1 MSTKIIRNTFLEIL
15 QIGFAIFFASIGLK
29 AFLLPNG
36 FLDGGVTGIAILFS
50 ELFNLNISFLLPII
64 SIPFFIIGYF
74 HITKRILLKSIISII
89 CLSLM
94 IHFENFK
101 SITDDKLI
109 IAIFGGIFLGVGI
122 GMAIRNGSVLDGSEL
137 LGLYF
142 NKKYGFSIGS
152 IILLFNIVLFC
163 ITAILISAE
172 VAMYSI
178 LTYLVTGKAVDF
190 TIQGFENY
198 VGLMI
203 ISKNSGEL
211 QESFY
216 QKIGQGTTI
225 YQGVRG
231 YGRSGISEPKEIIH
245 VVANRIDVMRIKRM
259 IEEIDSNAF
268 VIEFDVNNV
277 NGGKIRRYLSKH
289 EN

>member
-1 MSTKIIRNTFLEIL
+1 MNRSILRSTFLELL
-15 QIGFAIFFASIGLK
+15 QIGFAIFLASIGLK

-36 FLDGGVTGIAILFS
+36 FLDGGVTGIAILIS
-50 ELFNLNISFLLPII
+50 ELFHVNISLMLPII

-74 HITKRILLKSIISII
+74 NVTKRILLKSIISVV

-101 SITDDKLI
+101 PITDDKLI
-109 IAIFGGIFLGVGI
+109 IATFGGIFLGCGI
-122 GMAIRNGSVLDGSEL
+122 GLAIRNGSVLDGSEL

-152 IILLFNIVLFC
+152 IILLFNIVLFG
-163 ITAILISAE
+163 ITALLISAE

-203 ISKNSGEL
+203 ISKNSSEL
-211 QESFY
+211 QNSFH
-216 QKIGQGTTI
+216 QKIGQGITI

-259 IEEIDSNAF
+259 IEEVDQDAF
-268 VIEFDVNNV
+268 IIEFDVNNV
-277 NGGKIRRYLSKH
+277 NGGKIRRYLSK
-289 EN
+289 NDI

>member
-1 MSTKIIRNTFLEIL
+1 MSTKIIRSTFLEVL

-36 FLDGGVTGIAILFS
+36 FLDGGVTGIAILVS
-50 ELFNLNISFLLPII
+50 ELFDLNISFLLPII

-74 HITKRILLKSIISII
+74 HITKRILLKSVISII

-163 ITAILISAE
+163 ITALLISAE

-211 QESFY
+211 QDSFY
-216 QKIGQGTTI
+216 QKIGQGTTV
-225 YQGVRG
+225 YRGVRG
-231 YGRSGISEPKEIIH
+231 YGRSGVSEPKEIIH

-259 IEEIDSNAF
+259 IEEIDPNAF
-268 VIEFDVNNV
+268 IIEFDVNNV
-277 NGGKIRRYLSKH
+277 NGGKIRRYLSKP
-289 EN
+289 ES

>member
-259 IEEIDSNAF
+259 IEEIDPNAF